1 MATVTDLHGKRIAL
15 VGFGKESVALARFA
29 AREGAVAI
37 TATDTKSVDQLADL
51 IALVA
56 DLTPSVRLFA
66 GGNNAAAWA
75 DADVIFVSPGITPG
89 FAIRI
94 PGIAEAAARGAIISN
109 HTQLLFERSPAPIV
123 GITGSAGKTTTTT
136 LVGEMLQTS
145 FANDSAGRS
154 GARRKVY
161 VGGNMGIPLINEV
174 AQMTPDDV
182 VVLEL
187 SEVQL
192 ARLHASPHIGVITNI
207 TPDHYDRYPTFE
219 EYVRAK
225 RQIVRDMHPGDYA
238 ILNADNTPT
247 FESAAETAAQV
258 LYFSRT
264 QPVMAG
270 ADIREDA
277 FWLRLPGSAPI
288 RLCGTG
294 ETRLPGK
301 HNHENILAASLTAY
315 LAGAMPDAIVH
326 VIRTF
331 GGVANRIEF
340 VAERGGVRYYNDSI
354 ATSPN
359 RALAALRTFDEPILL
374 IAGGKDKNLPW
385 EEIASEIVRRVRV
398 VAVLG
403 VSAPKILDAIA
414 VAQAAIPVAERRLE
428 RIERV
433 ASVEDAVRV
442 LVASAQPGEVVLL
455 SPGCASHDMFSGF
468 EERGERFA
476 QAVRAL

>member
-1 MATVTDLHGKRIAL
+1 MADVTDLHGKRIAL

-29 AREGAVAI
+29 AHEGAVAI
-37 TATDTKSVDQLADL
+37 TATDTKSADHLAGM
-51 IALVA
+51 IAQVA
-56 DLTPSVRLFA
+56 DLTPPVRLFA
-66 GGNNAAAWA
+66 GGNDPAAWA

-94 PGIAEAAARGAIISN
+94 PGIAEAAARGAVISN
-109 HTQLLFERSPAPIV
+109 HTQLLFERSPAPIAGV
-123 GITGSAGKTTTTT
+123 TGSAGKTTTTT
-136 LVGEMLQTS
+136 LLGEMLQTA
-145 FANDSAGRS
+145 FAGNAGR
-154 GARRKVY
+154 RVY

-174 AQMTPDDV
+174 KNMTPDDV

-225 RQIVRDMHPGDYA
+225 RQIVRDMLPDDYA
-238 ILNADNTPT
+238 ILNADNAPAR
-247 FESAAETAAQV
+247 ESAAETAARV
-258 LYFSRT
+258 LSFSRT
-264 QPVMAG
+264 QPVAAG

-288 RLCGTG
+288 RLCDTN
-294 ETRLPGK
+294 ETRLPGR
-301 HNHENILAASLTAY
+301 HNHENILAASLAAY
-315 LAGAMPDAIVH
+315 LAGATPEAIVQ

-385 EEIASEIVRRVRV
+385 EEIAAEIVRRVRV

-414 VAQAAIPVAERRLE
+414 AAQATIPTAEQLLE

-433 ASVEDAVRV
+433 TSVEDAVRV
-442 LVASAQPGEVVLL
+442 LAASARAGEIVLL